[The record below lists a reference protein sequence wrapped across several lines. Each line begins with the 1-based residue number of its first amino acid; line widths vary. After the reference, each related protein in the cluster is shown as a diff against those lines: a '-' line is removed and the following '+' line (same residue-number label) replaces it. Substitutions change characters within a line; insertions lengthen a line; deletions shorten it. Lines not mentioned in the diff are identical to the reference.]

1 MSTLFSFVVRLFAPV
16 RSRIGN
22 AAIPRRLL
30 EDAEA
35 CCGSNPHEAAELRG
49 AAVAYLRVVR

>member
-1 MSTLFSFVVRLFAPV
+1 MSALFSFVVRLFAPA
-16 RSRIGN
+16 SRIGN
-22 AAIPRRLL
+22 ATIPRRLL
-30 EDAEA
+30 EEAEA